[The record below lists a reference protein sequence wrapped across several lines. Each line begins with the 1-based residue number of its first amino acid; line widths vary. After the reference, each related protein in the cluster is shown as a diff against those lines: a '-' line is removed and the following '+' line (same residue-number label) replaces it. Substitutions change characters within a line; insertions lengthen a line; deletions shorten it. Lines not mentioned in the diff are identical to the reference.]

1 MNRKLIL
8 VIALL
13 FMGISVIAV
22 LMHFFNKEEQV
33 ENVATNEP
41 FTFVPIDSFGDICEW
56 SDTIVKAKYIK
67 RENFD
72 GYTDIFV
79 FKVEEDYIGNVDE
92 KRIHVYEEKA
102 NSFIQGKSY
111 YLFMSSFR
119 NNIYPHVVYTRTKA
133 NFLVGEIGKGNARQY
148 TFYNGASWGLDKV
161 GDISKYIETEIVEKK
176 AYMETGSES
185 LNDAIMNADAIYE
198 IKMESV
204 EQINRFVASCTYTV
218 KETLIERYPV
228 KNNKELP
235 SILVPSDA
243 KKGDQFIVLLKYN
256 ENTQSYGY
264 YSEEHYIYPLRSS
277 EARNIIKSLKK

>member
-8 VIALL
+8 VITLL

-119 NNIYPHVVYTRTKA
+119 NNIYPHVVYTRTNA
-133 NFLVGEIGKGNARQY
+133 NFLVGEIGKGDASQY
-148 TFYNGASWGLDKV
+148 TFYNGTSLGLDKV
-161 GDISKYIETEIVEKK
+161 GDVSKYIETEIVEKK
-176 AYMETGSES
+176 AYKRTENES
-185 LNDAIMNADAIYE
+185 LNDAILNADAIYK
-198 IKMESV
+198 IKTESV
-204 EQINRFVASCTYTV
+204 KPVNRFVASCTYTV